1 MVKNDHT
8 LIKVDG
14 SNVAK
19 RTKSSTLGHNNNN
32 NNKCEAKK
40 RKALPVKKLLEM
52 ERTKSEQNEQIMVIK
67 RGKLELENEQE
78 DEDKKVS
85 TSSILGS
92 LEKMVEMSFNANK
105 NANKTSS
112 VTNSG
117 ILGRLGIEEEDEDG
131 ANSPISLIKP
141 NEQILN
147 SPLGQLLRA
156 KMEEQNDGD
165 QSSEEE
171 TETELRLGRKRKIKK
186 RVNQDQIK
194 NEQETAQSKFIK
206 YSQLARQLSS
216 S

>member
-19 RTKSSTLGHNNNN
+19 RTKSTLSHNNNN

-67 RGKLELENEQE
+67 KSKLELENEHE

-105 NANKTSS
+105 NANKTSA
-112 VTNSG
+112 TNSG
-117 ILGRLGIEEEDEDG
+117 ILGRLGIEEEEEDG

-165 QSSEEE
+165 QSSDDE
-171 TETELRLGRKRKIKK
+171 TETQVRLGRKRKIKRK
-186 RVNQDQIK
+186 VNEDEIN